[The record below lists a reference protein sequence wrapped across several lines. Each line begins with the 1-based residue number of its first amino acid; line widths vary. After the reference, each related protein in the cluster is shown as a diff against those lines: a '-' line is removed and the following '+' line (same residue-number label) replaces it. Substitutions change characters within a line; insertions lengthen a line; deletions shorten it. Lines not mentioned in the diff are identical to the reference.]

1 MRWLSLIGTICT
13 IVCCLWWLW
22 LMLLTYRIVGPPAGQ
37 DPRYDTSIAYWSGTY
52 KVLGVLSIL
61 VIVLLGLPFVV
72 GRL

>member
-1 MRWLSLIGTICT
+1 
-13 IVCCLWWLW
+13 
-22 LMLLTYRIVGPPAGQ
+22 MLLAYRIVGPPAGQ
-37 DPRYDTSIAYWSGTY
+37 NPRYDTSIAYWSGTY